1 MLDKEFTLKMFRE
14 KKTHSDHA
22 ATPGDL
28 VAASFFYRI
37 FESLD
42 LLSGLQAGHL
52 FSPCSFD
59 SEDMNCCRLSLVFKC
74 SPGTKMYIV
83 YKLFHY
89 LDERNVIESRVSE
102 ARCV

>member
-1 MLDKEFTLKMFRE
+1 MLDKEFTLKIFRV
-14 KKTHSDHA
+14 KKQHSDHA

-59 SEDMNCCRLSLVFKC
+59 CCFVDSMR
-74 SPGTKMYIV
+74 I
-83 YKLFHY
+83 
-89 LDERNVIESRVSE
+89 
-102 ARCV
+102 